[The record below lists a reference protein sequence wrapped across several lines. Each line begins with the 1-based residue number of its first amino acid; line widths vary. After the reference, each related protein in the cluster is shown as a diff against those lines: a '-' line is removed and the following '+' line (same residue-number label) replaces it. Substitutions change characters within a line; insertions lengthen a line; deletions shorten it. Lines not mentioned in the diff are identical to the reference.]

1 MPDIP
6 NRDELERILAR
17 KLGGLSRRQMG
28 KLLELMGDPPSL
40 DNVPMSF
47 WDDAGKEMAQVVTP
61 FSERV
66 YLEGAERM
74 LETVPVG
81 VDWSLVNESASQW
94 ARQYSYNLVSGI
106 NATTQRAVGQ
116 AVGNFY
122 SQAWTMGDLRRK
134 LGNIYGPVRADM
146 IAQTEVTR
154 AAAEGERGVVAEI
167 GKEGIRMVEVWQ
179 TSNDEIV
186 CPICGPRH
194 GKKQGDGWT
203 RNDGPPAHPRCR
215 CWINHEFEKPTRD
228 GLPQDFQSLSQA
240 EEYLDNK
247 GVVYGHDLQ
256 RIAEIEADQYE
267 AIYGWD
273 ASHTREGFIRNK
285 LSQYEGLE
293 LTEKQKLDALR
304 GVSEA
309 IEGGYSP
316 GDVPVLLRKGIERYE
331 GGVYDPS
338 LRTITLYE
346 PKGKFTQELITERLA
361 NADAIYPSNYSGV
374 YVHEYGH
381 HYSITQHPEVTE
393 RARGVFADLTTEKRK
408 FIRREISIYA
418 STDPIELAAESY
430 TLRQHPDYIKLGS
443 DVKDFISDL
452 LGY

>member
-1 MPDIP
+1 
-6 NRDELERILAR
+6 
-17 KLGGLSRRQMG
+17 MG

-194 GKKQGDGWT
+194 GKKQGDGWN
-203 RNDGPPAHPRCR
+203 RNQGPPAHPRCR
-215 CWINHEFEKPTRD
+215 CWINHEFVQEKVT
-228 GLPQDFQSLSQA
+228 
-240 EEYLDNK
+240 
-247 GVVYGHDLQ
+247 
-256 RIAEIEADQYE
+256 
-267 AIYGWD
+267 
-273 ASHTREGFIRNK
+273 
-285 LSQYEGLE
+285 
-293 LTEKQKLDALR
+293 
-304 GVSEA
+304 
-309 IEGGYSP
+309 
-316 GDVPVLLRKGIERYE
+316 
-331 GGVYDPS
+331 
-338 LRTITLYE
+338 
-346 PKGKFTQELITERLA
+346 
-361 NADAIYPSNYSGV
+361 NA
-374 YVHEYGH
+374 
-381 HYSITQHPEVTE
+381 
-393 RARGVFADLTTEKRK
+393 
-408 FIRREISIYA
+408 
-418 STDPIELAAESY
+418 
-430 TLRQHPDYIKLGS
+430 
-443 DVKDFISDL
+443 
-452 LGY
+452 